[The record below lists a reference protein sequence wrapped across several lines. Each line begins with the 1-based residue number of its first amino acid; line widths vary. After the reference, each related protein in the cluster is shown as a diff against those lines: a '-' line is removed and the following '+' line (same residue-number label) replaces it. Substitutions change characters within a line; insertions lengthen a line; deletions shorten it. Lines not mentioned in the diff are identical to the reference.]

1 MAETEL
7 VQKEKTT
14 RCVGFTDSL
23 YFFIYFFIQVDILK
37 QIRYH
42 TYR

>member
-14 RCVGFTDSL
+14 GCYDLADSP